1 MNKPSS
7 VAAAEQV
14 RVLVTVAVVVQIA
27 LVVAASGVDQ
37 ALFLGSDVWRT
48 RSLSTLHN
56 FI

>member
-14 RVLVTVAVVVQIA
+14 RVHVTVAVVVQIA

-48 RSLSTLHN
+48 RSLSTLQN
-56 FI
+56 F